1 MNDWLKARL
10 LNEGS
15 GLPWTTIPAALS
27 EVVDLLA
34 GENKGNEGFLEEVRK
49 FLEARPK
56 EMGLV

>member
-1 MNDWLKARL
+1 MGA
-10 LNEGS
+10 

-27 EVVDLLA
+27 EVEDLLA